1 MLPTRLGTTLTLLRL
16 RLSDRIR
23 QLREEPDRGSETTE
37 KVMWIALLVVLV
49 LAVYA
54 IFQSKII
61 AKISGITL

>member
-1 MLPTRLGTTLTLLRL
+1 MFPTRFATTLTLLRL

-23 QLREEPDRGSETTE
+23 QLREDADRGSETTE

-61 AKISGITL
+61 AKISSITL